1 MKISLFNLDKTVKI
15 IYYTLMNDE
24 ISKSELDYY
33 KYRVTLLRE
42 QVDLLK
48 ESIGYSLPHYVNPIV
63 NNKEVVDILK
73 DIRENINTFLQRCN
87 VE

>member
-1 MKISLFNLDKTVKI
+1 MNKIPK
-15 IYYTLMNDE
+15 
-24 ISKSELDYY
+24 SKLDYY

-48 ESIGYSLPHYVNPIV
+48 QSIGYSLPHYINPIV
-63 NNKEVVDILK
+63 NDKEVVDHLV
-73 DIRENINTFLQRCN
+73 DIRENINTFLSDVATAQRFN

>member
-1 MKISLFNLDKTVKI
+1 
-15 IYYTLMNDE
+15 MNDG

-48 ESIGYSLPHYVNPIV
+48 QSIGYSLPHYINPIV
-63 NNKEVVDILK
+63 NDKEVVDILL
-73 DIRENINTFLQRCN
+73 DIRKNINTFLQRFD
-87 VE
+87 VV